1 MSRGKKMKG
10 AQDAAADDE
19 LSERS
24 RLEAKQGHLLL
35 PIWRRRR
42 KTIFSSCAIK
52 SCASAFQL
60 LL

>member
-35 PIWRRRR
+35 PIWRRR